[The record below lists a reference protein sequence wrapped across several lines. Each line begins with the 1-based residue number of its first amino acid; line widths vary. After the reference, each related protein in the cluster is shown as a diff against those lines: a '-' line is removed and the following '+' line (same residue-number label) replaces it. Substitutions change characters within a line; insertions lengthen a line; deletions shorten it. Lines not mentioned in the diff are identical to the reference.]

1 MITVTESAIEFIHHS
16 IKEGSIE
23 SELGLRVAI
32 KEASDG
38 GYDYGIGFDE
48 KRENDIVVS
57 VGRGMID
64 EGSTSESINIFINE
78 ELRDY
83 LEDSTLDYVEMDS
96 GEMNLI
102 VLNPNDPT
110 YNPPSKKNKK
120 SQRRCSEWHLCELP
134 TSGIKM
140 TITI

>member
-1 MITVTESAIEFIHHS
+1 MITVTENAIEFIHHS

-64 EGSTSESINIFINE
+64 EGRLARVSI
-78 ELRDY
+78 Y
-83 LEDSTLDYVEMDS
+83 SSM
-96 GEMNLI
+96 
-102 VLNPNDPT
+102 
-110 YNPPSKKNKK
+110 K
-120 SQRRCSEWHLCELP
+120 SFV
-134 TSGIKM
+134 
-140 TITI
+140 TI

>member
-120 SQRRCSEWHLCELP
+120 S
-134 TSGIKM
+134 
-140 TITI
+140 

>member
-1 MITVTESAIEFIHHS
+1 MITVTESALGFIRHSAEQGGIE
-16 IKEGSIE
+16 EAM
-23 SELGLRVAI
+23 GLRIAI

-48 KRENDIVVS
+48 EREKDLQFEFDGVKVL
-57 VGRGMID
+57 
-64 EGSTSESINIFINE
+64 INE

-83 LEDSTLDYVEMDS
+83 LEDATLDYVELEG

-110 YNPPSKKNKK
+110 YTPPKKNKK
-120 SQRRCSEWHLCELP
+120 Q
-134 TSGIKM
+134 
-140 TITI
+140 